1 MLKGDVDLFNKTDEE
16 IEDSVRALKRA
27 YDDYEAL
34 LYLQYEFMDDHRMIA
49 PKVYRTTYS
58 DGSVMTCDYNN
69 FTYTL
74 EKPGEEARTVE
85 MYKMKAPRSCVDK
98 AADGNS
104 NFTLMN
110 N

>member
-1 MLKGDVDLFNKTDEE
+1 
-16 IEDSVRALKRA
+16 
-27 YDDYEAL
+27 
-34 LYLQYEFMDDHRMIA
+34 MDDHRMIA

-74 EKPGEEARTVE
+74 EKPGEAPRTVE

>member
-1 MLKGDVDLFNKTDEE
+1 MYFNSKFGEDRNWMGDVDLFNKTDEE

-58 DGSVMTCDYNN
+58 DGSVMTCDA
-69 FTYTL
+69 
-74 EKPGEEARTVE
+74 PEASMLDV
-85 MYKMKAPRSCVDK
+85 K
-98 AADGNS
+98 
-104 NFTLMN
+104 
-110 N
+110 

>member
-1 MLKGDVDLFNKTDEE
+1 MKSNKTDEE